1 MTDKAPADSTAL
13 EVHENHDNNDVTEM
27 NTQYLLNSPAYMSSA
42 VRRQLLQEMVKGLP
56 ANVQKR
62 INALRNIE
70 LERLHLEAKFYE
82 EVYALE
88 RKYQDLYQPL
98 HDKRKSIVT
107 GEFEPTG
114 KDTEWSHENNDEDVT
129 PEIQSITN
137 ELRKNLQLNYQDDV
151 KGVPEFW
158 LTIFRNTEMLS
169 SMLQA
174 PDEPALK
181 KLIDIKIIYEQ
192 EPMSYTL
199 EFHFEPNDFFTNTVL
214 TKQYF
219 LKSKVD
225 PEFPFTF
232 EGPEIFKCVGCNIEW
247 QKGKNLTVKTI
258 KRKQKHKA
266 RGAVRTVTKQVPA
279 DSFFNFFKPPQI
291 QDESKIDIEDQAIL
305 STDFEIGH
313 FLRARVI
320 PKAALYYTGDIVDDD
335 DDDDYDEEEEE
346 EEEEGDEDED
356 EESEESDRET
366 RPTGKQQQRSV
377 ANKKKGPP
385 GPGGANA
392 QNTPAECKQ
401 Q

>member
-13 EVHENHDNNDVTEM
+13 EVHENHDNSDVAEQ
-27 NTQYLLNSPAYMSSA
+27 NAQYLLNSPAFMSSA

-98 HDKRKSIVT
+98 HDKRKNIIT
-107 GEFEPTG
+107 GEVEPTG
-114 KDTEWSHENNDEDVT
+114 KDIEWTHETNDEDVT

-137 ELRKNLQLNYQDDV
+137 ELRKNLQLNYQEDV
-151 KGVPEFW
+151 KGVPDFW

-169 SMLQA
+169 SMLQG

-199 EFHFEPNDFFTNTVL
+199 EFHFEPNEYFTNTVL

-225 PEFPFTF
+225 PEYPFTF
-232 EGPEIFKCVGCNIEW
+232 EGPEIYKCVGCNIEW

-279 DSFFNFFKPPQI
+279 DSFFNFFKPPQV

-335 DDDDYDEEEEE
+335 DDDDFDEEEEE

-356 EESEESDRET
+356 EESDEDDH
-366 RPTGKQQQRSV
+366 RPSGKQQQRGS

-385 GPGGANA
+385 GAGGAANA

>member
-1 MTDKAPADSTAL
+1 M
-13 EVHENHDNNDVTEM
+13 
-27 NTQYLLNSPAYMSSA
+27 
-42 VRRQLLQEMVKGLP
+42 
-56 ANVQKR
+56 
-62 INALRNIE
+62 
-70 LERLHLEAKFYE
+70 
-82 EVYALE
+82 YALE

-98 HDKRKSIVT
+98 HDKRKTIVT

-114 KDTEWSHENNDEDVT
+114 KETEWTYEANDEDVT
-129 PEIQSITN
+129 PEVQSITN
-137 ELRKNLQLNYQDDV
+137 ELRKNLQINYQDDV
-151 KGVPEFW
+151 KGVPDFW

-169 SMLQA
+169 SMLQP

-199 EFHFEPNDFFTNTVL
+199 EFHFEPNEYFTNTVL

-225 PEFPFTF
+225 AEYPFTF
-232 EGPEIFKCVGCNIEW
+232 EGPEIFKCVGCNIDW
-247 QKGKNLTVKTI
+247 HKGKNLTVKTI

-291 QDESKIDIEDQAIL
+291 QDESKIDLEDQAVSVIL
-305 STDFEIGH
+305 PFSIFYVIYCH
-313 FLRARVI
+313 LQYRVFTHSFCSCWALI
-320 PKAALYYTGDIVDDD
+320 SKSVISCEHALFPKQLCTTLVTSLKMTTMMIMTKVIRYFHCPWQMGKLILWFYWYIS
-335 DDDDYDEEEEE
+335 EEEE

-356 EESEESDRET
+356 EESESDQET
-366 RPTGKQQQRSV
+366 RPPGKQQQRPHGA
-377 ANKKKGPP
+377 ANKKKGGPGGP
-385 GPGGANA
+385 GGPGGAA
-392 QNTPAECKQ
+392 GQSPAECKQ

>member
-13 EVHENHDNNDVTEM
+13 EVHENHDNSDVAEQ
-27 NTQYLLNSPAYMSSA
+27 NAQYLLNSPAYMSSA

-98 HDKRKSIVT
+98 HDKRKNIIT
-107 GEFEPTG
+107 GEVEPTG
-114 KDTEWSHENNDEDVT
+114 KDTEWTHETNDEDVT

-137 ELRKNLQLNYQDDV
+137 ELRKNLQLNYQEDV
-151 KGVPEFW
+151 KGVPDFW

-199 EFHFEPNDFFTNTVL
+199 EFHFEPNEYFTNTVL

-225 PEFPFTF
+225 PEYPFTF
-232 EGPEIFKCVGCNIEW
+232 EGPEIYKCVGCNIEW

-279 DSFFNFFKPPQI
+279 DSFFNFFKPPQV

-335 DDDDYDEEEEE
+335 DDDDFDEEEEE

-356 EESEESDRET
+356 EESDEEDH
-366 RPTGKQQQRSV
+366 RPSGKQQQRGS

-385 GPGGANA
+385 GAGGAANA

>member
-1 MTDKAPADSTAL
+1 MTDKSTADSTAL
-13 EVHENHDNNDVTEM
+13 EMHENHDNTDVTEQQM
-27 NTQYLLNSPAYMSSA
+27 NAQYLLNAPAYMSSA

-70 LERLHLEAKFYE
+70 LERLQLEAKFYE
-82 EVYALE
+82 EVKNQQTTNQTLTQIVFVSLKWTVRFYFNEIIYLSNFNRSSHCWILFSFSIIVGVHLLQKVYALE
-88 RKYQDLYQPL
+88 RKYQDQYQPL
-98 HDKRKSIVT
+98 HDKRRSIVT
-107 GEFEPTG
+107 GDYEPSG
-114 KDTEWSHENNDEDVT
+114 KETEWNYEANDEDVT
-129 PEIQSITN
+129 PEVQSITN

-151 KGVPEFW
+151 KGVPDFW

-199 EFHFEPNDFFTNTVL
+199 EFHFEPNEYFTNTVL

-225 PEFPFTF
+225 SDYPFTF
-232 EGPEIFKCVGCNIEW
+232 EGPEIFKCVGCNIDW
-247 QKGKNLTVKTI
+247 HKGKNLTVKTI

-291 QDESKIDIEDQAIL
+291 QDESKIDLEDQAV
-305 STDFEIGH
+305 
-313 FLRARVI
+313 RMNW
-320 PKAALYYTGDIVDDD
+320 K
-335 DDDDYDEEEEE
+335 
-346 EEEEGDEDED
+346 
-356 EESEESDRET
+356 
-366 RPTGKQQQRSV
+366 KKK
-377 ANKKKGPP
+377 NKKKKNPKFWF
-385 GPGGANA
+385 NSHHSMYSID
-392 QNTPAECKQ
+392 
-401 Q
+401 